1 MTNPRIRN
9 RSRLDQR
16 PHVIAATRSLNDF
29 DRAGAGA
36 RLAGLSTLTWPLLAA
51 LASLIIA
58 ATALGHGGERPEGD
72 TMNHPGHSPST
83 VAVSGDSEVRV
94 DPDLATVDL
103 GVTAQAEDAGAAQG
117 QVNRTAAAILK
128 AVQDLG
134 IEEDAVQTS
143 RLSLSPVYDNRRP
156 REGQMEPQEPRIV
169 GYRASNVVSVR
180 LSDLTKVGPVIDA
193 TVGAGANQV
202 QGVSFSLEND
212 AAARSAALSQAV
224 EAARAKAATVAETL
238 GLKLGRVLQVE
249 ESGIS
254 MERPQMAH
262 QEMAMRVSDGGG
274 TPVSTGQ
281 VGITARVEVRYELVP

>member
-1 MTNPRIRN
+1 MTSPRN
-9 RSRLDQR
+9 R
-16 PHVIAATRSLNDF
+16 TRSRH
-29 DRAGAGA
+29 DRRPRAIAVTLRRKDPTSVGP
-36 RLAGLSTLTWPLLAA
+36 RQAGLSTITWTILAA
-51 LASLIIA
+51 LASLLIA
-58 ATALGHGGERPEGD
+58 ATAFGHGGERPEGD
-72 TMNHPGHSPST
+72 TMKHPGHTPAT
-83 VAVSGDSEVRV
+83 VAVSGDAEVRV

-103 GVTAQAEDAGAAQG
+103 GVTAQAEDAGAAQS
-117 QVNRTAAAILK
+117 QVNRTAAAILE
-128 AVQDLG
+128 AVQGLG

-193 TVGAGANQV
+193 TVKAGANQV
-202 QGVSFSLEND
+202 QGVSFSLEDD
-212 AAARSAALSQAV
+212 AAARSDALSQAV

-262 QEMAMRVSDGGG
+262 QEMAMRVSDVGG
-274 TPVSTGQ
+274 TPVSSGQ
-281 VGITARVEVRYELVP
+281 VGITARVEVRYELEP